1 MQYKAIGDE
10 KMKIDILTPKD
21 LEVLEERIM
30 DLEEDNDINVK
41 QINTLILRLGKLEER
56 IKHLEDVV
64 GDKEIIGA
72 NIEHGGNQK

>member
-30 DLEEDNDINVK
+30 DLEEDNDINSK
-41 QINTLILRLGKLEER
+41 QIHALILRLGKLEER
-56 IKHLEDVV
+56 IKH
-64 GDKEIIGA
+64 
-72 NIEHGGNQK
+72 

>member
-30 DLEEDNDINVK
+30 DLEEDNDINSK
-41 QINTLILRLGKLEER
+41 QIHALILRLGKLEER

-72 NIEHGGNQK
+72 NIEHGCNQE

>member
-72 NIEHGGNQK
+72 NIEHGCNQE

>member
-1 MQYKAIGDE
+1 
-10 KMKIDILTPKD
+10 MKI
-21 LEVLEERIM
+21 EVVAPNEIENLEERIM

-41 QINTLILRLGKLEER
+41 QINALILRLGKLEER

-72 NIEHGGNQK
+72 NIEHGGNQE